1 MRRSRTFWVYLQE
14 VGSRIRD
21 GEAWCSVRADFDH
34 TTAVEDLPDFLTVEE
49 AAAILRIGRTAAYE
63 QARRYL
69 ATGGAEGLP
78 VIRVGRQLRVP
89 RAALEVWAGGPI
101 TRPSSSRP
109 SSPTSVTTAIPATS
123 PSRARSRRAGR
134 PAQPS
139 FPFSA

>member
-1 MRRSRTFWVYLQE
+1 MRT
-14 VGSRIRD
+14 
-21 GEAWCSVRADFDH
+21 DFDH
-34 TTAVEDLPDFLTVEE
+34 TTVFDDLPDFLTVEE

-89 RAALEVWAGGPI
+89 RAALEAWARGPI
-101 TRPSSSRP
+101 TRSPSRP
-109 SSPTSVTTAIPATS
+109 TTPTSVTTPIPATS
-123 PSRARSRRAGR
+123 PSRERVRRVGR
-134 PAQPS
+134 PSQPS